1 MPRVRQ
7 VLLDK
12 QEAEGFI
19 TVPEASKRTAVA
31 ERSIRTWT
39 RNGKVRV
46 RRVGG
51 LVFVELA
58 SLLEEV
64 GA

>member
-1 MPRVRQ
+1 MPRVRD
-7 VLLDK
+7 VLIEK

-19 TVPEASKRTAVA
+19 TVPEASRRTSVA

-39 RNGKVRV
+39 RTGRV
-46 RRVGG
+46 EIRRVGG

-58 SLLEEV
+58 SLKRVV